1 MNPLILMQMYPRPTL
16 LSAFAVAVLSLFVV
30 DSAIGQ
36 YFGRNKVQYDN
47 FDFQILPTEHFDI
60 YFYPEQEEKIYDV
73 ARMAERWYRRH
84 TRTFLREFRDKK
96 PLIFYAS
103 DADFQ
108 QTNVI
113 GGFIGEGTGGVTESL
128 KQRVVMPLT
137 GIYGETD
144 HVLGHELVHSFQYD
158 IAFGQADTIP
168 FSIGMLPLWL
178 VEGMAEY
185 LSLGREDPHTAMWLR
200 DAALRDDLPTTQQLT
215 RDFRFFPYRFG
226 QAYMAYV
233 GGTYGDVAVTNLFKL
248 AGRVGVD
255 SAFVYALGVR
265 PDSLSN
271 QFIRSVKDTY
281 LPLMEGRTHPDSVGR
296 RILAGDL
303 GSGNINIAPSLS
315 PDGNYVAYLS
325 ERDIFSINLFVADAN
340 TGEVISRLRTTGT
353 DPHFD
358 AIRFINSA
366 GSWSPDG
373 RRLALITFVQGGNE
387 IAIWDVNTRSFERR
401 IRVAGVGALAN
412 PAWSPDGESIVV
424 TGLDGGISDLY
435 LVNLQ
440 SGAVRQLTAD
450 KYAALQPS
458 WSPDGRY
465 VAFASDRGPGGS
477 DFERLSFSPL
487 RIAIYDLET
496 DEIRT
501 LTPFGD
507 AQYVNPNFSPDGN
520 SLFFVSN
527 YDGFRDVY
535 RYDLVSDEVFRIT
548 DVMTGVSGI
557 TSTAPALTV
566 AAQTGRMMFSIFSD
580 GNYSVH
586 SLEPHELV
594 GEPVEIDRDVLET
607 TVATAGILPPIRA
620 AGDGLVAAYL
630 ADPESGLVPAPAPSE
645 LRGYSPRL
653 RLDFVAP
660 PTVGVSVGG
669 TFGTRLAGGIGFFF
683 SDMLG
688 DRNLGIIAQ
697 AQGTIKDFGAQ
708 VSYLDRSR
716 RTNLGVSAGHIPLL
730 SSMAYVDIGQDPETG
745 LVTRRVNRLNR
756 RIFINEVSGIA
767 SHPISQTRRVEAN
780 LGVVRYGFDYEVEE
794 FYLYAGGTNRVVR
807 QLDAP
812 AALYLAQGAL
822 AYVGDYSFFGFTSPV
837 SGGRYR
843 FQVQPLVGSAAFVS
857 ALADYRRYHFINPV
871 TIAWRGL
878 HIGNYGASE
887 NDLFASQYLGY
898 WYYPA
903 FVRGYSFT
911 NFEPGE
917 CTTATPE
924 QGDSPCLQADRLV
937 GTRVAL
943 ASAEVRLPLFGT
955 EQFGLINFPYLP
967 TELTLFAD
975 AGLAWTAEDQPVFT
989 FSRDDPRRIPVM
1001 SVGTSARINLLGAMV
1016 FEIYYAYPF
1025 QRPQKG
1031 AHFGMLFSPGW

>member
-1 MNPLILMQMYPRPTL
+1 MQMFSRSTL
-16 LSAFAVAVLSLFVV
+16 LSSVAAVIALSFAVE
-30 DSAIGQ
+30 SASAQ
-36 YFGRNKVQYDN
+36 YFGRNKVQYDQ

-60 YFYPEQEEKIYDV
+60 YFYPEQEEKIFDV

-84 TRTFLREFRDKK
+84 TRTFLREFTDKK
-96 PLIFYAS
+96 PLIFYAN

-158 IAFGQADTIP
+158 IAFGQADSIP
-168 FSIGMLPLWL
+168 FSIGQLPLWL

-200 DAALRDDLPTTQQLT
+200 DAVLRDDLPTTQQLT
-215 RDFRFFPYRFG
+215 RDFRYFPYRYG

-233 GGTYGDVAVTNLFKL
+233 GGIYGDVAVTNLFKL

-255 SAFVYALGVR
+255 SSFVYALGIR
-265 PDSLSN
+265 PDSLSA
-271 QFIRSVKDTY
+271 QWARAVRATY
-281 LPLMEGRTHPDSVGR
+281 EPLMEGRSHPEELGR
-296 RILAGDL
+296 RVLAEDL
-303 GSGNINIAPSLS
+303 GSGSVNIAPALS
-315 PDGNYVAYLS
+315 PDGNYVAFLS
-325 ERDIFSINLFVADAN
+325 ERDLFSVNLFVADAE
-340 TGEVISRLRTTGT
+340 TGDIISRLRTTGT

-373 RRLALITFVQGGNE
+373 RQLALITFVDGGNE
-387 IAIWDVNTRSFERR
+387 IALWDVNTRSIQRR

-440 SGAVRQLTAD
+440 SGEVRQLTAD

-465 VAFASDRGPGGS
+465 IAFASDRGPGGS
-477 DFERLSFSPL
+477 DFERLEFSDL
-487 RIAIYDLET
+487 RIAIFDLET
-496 DEIRT
+496 NEIRT
-501 LTPFGD
+501 LTPFGQ
-507 AQYVNPNFSPDGN
+507 AQYVNPQFSPDGN
-520 SLFFVSN
+520 NLFFISN
-527 YDGFRDVY
+527 ADGFRDVY
-535 RYDLVSDEVFRIT
+535 RYDLLTDDVYRVT

-557 TSTAPALTV
+557 TSTAPALSV
-566 AAQTGRMMFSIFSD
+566 AARTGRMMFSVFYD
-580 GNYSVH
+580 GNYSIH
-586 SLEPHELV
+586 SLEADETV
-594 GEPVEIDRDVLET
+594 GTLVEIDQDLIET
-607 TVATAGILPPIRA
+607 TIASAGVLPPVTA
-620 AGDGLVAAYL
+620 VGEGLVASYL
-630 ADPESGLVPAPAPSE
+630 ADPESGLVAAPEIGE

-653 RLDFVAP
+653 RLDYVAP
-660 PTVGVSVGG
+660 PAVGLSVGG
-669 TFGTRLAGGIGFFF
+669 NYGTRLAGGIGFFF

-688 DRNLGIIAQ
+688 DRHLGLIAQ
-697 AQGTIKDFGAQ
+697 AQGTVKDFGAQ
-708 VSYLDRSR
+708 VSYINQAR
-716 RTNLGVSAGHIPLL
+716 RLNLGVAAGHIPML
-730 SSMAYVDIGQDPETG
+730 SSMAFVDIGQDPETG
-745 LVTRRVNRLNR
+745 VVTRVIRRLNR
-756 RIFINEVSGIA
+756 RIFMNEVSGIA
-767 SHPISQTRRVEAN
+767 AYPLSQTRRFEAN
-780 LGVVRYGFDYEVEE
+780 LGMVRYGFDYELEN
-794 FYLYAGGTNRVVR
+794 FYLYGGGTNRVVE
-807 QLDAP
+807 QLDSP
-812 AALYLAQGAL
+812 DALYLAQAAL

-843 FQVQPLVGSAAFVS
+843 FQVQPLLGSASFVS

-878 HIGNYGASE
+878 HIGNYGAAQD
-887 NDLFASQYLGY
+887 DLFASQYLGY

-911 NFEPGE
+911 NFEPTE
-917 CTTATPE
+917 CTQATPE
-924 QGDSPCLQADRLV
+924 PGQPASTCLEADRLF
-937 GTRVAL
+937 GTRIAL
-943 ASAEVRLPLFGT
+943 ASAEVRFPLFGT
-955 EQFGLINFPYLP
+955 EQFGLFNFPYLP

-975 AGLAWTAEDQPVFT
+975 AGLAWTAEEGPELR
-989 FSRDDPRRIPVM
+989 FSRTDPGRVPVV
-1001 SVGTSARINLLGAMV
+1001 SVGSSARINLLGALV
-1016 FEIYYAYPF
+1016 FEVYYAYPF
-1025 QRPQKG
+1025 QRPEKG
-1031 AHFGMLFSPGW
+1031 GHFGMLFSPGW

>member
-1 MNPLILMQMYPRPTL
+1 MPMYLRPTL
-16 LSAFAVAVLSLFVV
+16 LPALVAVLLAVLFVET
-30 DSAIGQ
+30 ATAQ
-36 YFGRNKVQYDN
+36 YFGRNKVQYDQ
-47 FDFQILPTEHFDI
+47 FDFQVLPTEHFDI
-60 YFYPEQEEKIYDV
+60 YFYPEQEEKIFDV

-96 PLIFYAS
+96 PLIFYAN

-137 GIYGETD
+137 GIYAQTD

-168 FSIGMLPLWL
+168 FAIGQLPLWL

-185 LSLGREDPHTAMWLR
+185 LSVGREDPHTAMWLR
-200 DAALRDDLPTTQQLT
+200 DAAMRDDLPTTQQLT
-215 RDFRFFPYRFG
+215 RDFRYFPYRFG

-255 SAFVYALGVR
+255 SAFVYALGIR
-265 PDSLSN
+265 PDSLS
-271 QFIRSVKDTY
+271 QQWIRSVRDTY

-296 RILAGDL
+296 RVLAGDL

-315 PDGNYVAYLS
+315 PDGNYVAFLS
-325 ERDIFSINLFVADAN
+325 ERDLFNINLFVADARS
-340 TGEVISRLRTTGT
+340 GEIISRLRTAGT

-373 RRLALITFVQGGNE
+373 RQLAIITFVGGGNE
-387 IAIWDVNTRSFERR
+387 IALWDVNTRSIQRR
-401 IRVAGVGALAN
+401 IRVSGVGALAN
-412 PAWSPDGESIVV
+412 PAWSPDGQSIAV

-435 LVNLQ
+435 LVDLQ

-450 KYAALQPS
+450 KYAALQPA

-465 VAFASDRGPGGS
+465 IAFASDRGPGGS
-477 DFERLSFSPL
+477 DFERLSFSDL
-487 RIAIYDLET
+487 RIAIYDLQTSEV
-496 DEIRT
+496 RT
-501 LTPFGD
+501 LTPFG
-507 AQYVNPNFSPDGN
+507 AAEYVNPQFSPDGN
-520 SLFFVSN
+520 SLYFISN
-527 YDGFRDVY
+527 HDGFRDVY
-535 RYDLVSDEVFRIT
+535 RQDLLT
-548 DVMTGVSGI
+548 DDVYRVTEVMTGVSGI
-557 TSTAPALTV
+557 TSTAPALSV
-566 AAQTGRMMFSIFSD
+566 AAQTGRMMFSIFAD
-580 GNYSVH
+580 GNYSIH
-586 SLEPHELV
+586 SLEPDETI
-594 GEPVEIDRDVLET
+594 GAPVEIDPQLQET
-607 TVATAGILPPIRA
+607 TLATAGVLPPITA
-620 AGDGLVAAYL
+620 VGEGLVAGYL
-630 ADPESGLVPAPAPSE
+630 ADPESGLVAAPLGE
-645 LRGYSPRL
+645 DLRGYRPRL
-653 RLDFVAP
+653 RLDYVAP

-669 TFGTRLAGGIGFFF
+669 TYGTRLAGGIGFFF

-688 DRNLGIIAQ
+688 DRQLGVIAQ

-708 VSYLDRSR
+708 VSYVDQSR
-716 RTNLGVSAGHIPLL
+716 RVNLGVSAGHIPLL
-730 SSMAYVDIGQDPETG
+730 SSVAFVDIAQDPETG
-745 LVTRRVNRLNR
+745 AVTRRVSRFNR
-756 RIFINEVSGIA
+756 RVFINELSGIA
-767 SHPISQTRRVEAN
+767 AYPLSQTRRFEAN
-780 LGVVRYGFDYEVEE
+780 LGVVRYGFDYELEQ
-794 FYLYAGGTNRVVR
+794 FFLYPGGTNRVVENIE
-807 QLDAP
+807 AP
-812 AALYLAQGAL
+812 DALYLAQGAL

-843 FQVQPLVGSAAFVS
+843 FQVQPLVGSATFVS
-857 ALADYRRYHFINPV
+857 ALADYRRYHFLNPV

-878 HIGNYGASE
+878 HIGNYGAGDD
-887 NDLFASQYLGY
+887 DLFASQYLGY

-911 NFEPGE
+911 NFEPRE
-917 CTTATPE
+917 CTQATPE
-924 QGDSPCLQADRLV
+924 PGQPASTCLEADRLF

-943 ASAEVRLPLFGT
+943 ASAEVRFPLFGT

-967 TELTLFAD
+967 TEIALFAD
-975 AGLAWTAEDQPVFT
+975 AGLAWTAEEAPELR
-989 FSRDDPRRIPVM
+989 FSRTDPGRIPVM

-1025 QRPQKG
+1025 QRPEKG
-1031 AHFGMLFSPGW
+1031 AHFGLLFSPGW